1 MPKYFKKDGR
11 LDKRYNINKAG
22 PQTPDQ
28 KRVSK
33 LCLILFTPFFILN
46 AFFESDSIAAVIAVI
61 TTIATIFVV
70 LNEYRSGYRNVG
82 NIIII
87 MYVLFLL
94 VYFFIF

>member
-22 PQTPDQ
+22 PKTPDQ

-33 LCLILFTPFFILN
+33 LCLILITPYFILN
-46 AFFESDSIAAVIAVI
+46 AFFESASIAAIIAVI

-70 LNEYRSGYRNVG
+70 LNEYRSGYHNVG
-82 NIIII
+82 NVIII